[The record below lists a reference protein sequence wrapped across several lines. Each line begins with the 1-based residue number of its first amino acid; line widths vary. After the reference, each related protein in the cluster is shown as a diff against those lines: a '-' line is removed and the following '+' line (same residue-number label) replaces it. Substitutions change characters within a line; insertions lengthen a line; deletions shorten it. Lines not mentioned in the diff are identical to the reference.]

1 MTKTLTLYL
10 SLFLLYKMDEDFK
23 NSPSGI
29 VKMAYL
35 IIYTQVDLAKCPVQ
49 VTFGVKITKCFHEDS
64 GKCKVEYLAC
74 SLEPYKKQL
83 TITAICYI
91 NLSHPNCLIVV

>member
-1 MTKTLTLYL
+1 MKIT
-10 SLFLLYKMDEDFK
+10 FK

-49 VTFGVKITKCFHEDS
+49 EKFGVKITKCFHEDS

>member
-1 MTKTLTLYL
+1 
-10 SLFLLYKMDEDFK
+10 
-23 NSPSGI
+23 
-29 VKMAYL
+29 MAYL

-49 VTFGVKITKCFHEDS
+49 ETFGVKITKCFHEDS

>member
-1 MTKTLTLYL
+1 MKIT
-10 SLFLLYKMDEDFK
+10 FK

-49 VTFGVKITKCFHEDS
+49 ETFGIKITKCFHEDS